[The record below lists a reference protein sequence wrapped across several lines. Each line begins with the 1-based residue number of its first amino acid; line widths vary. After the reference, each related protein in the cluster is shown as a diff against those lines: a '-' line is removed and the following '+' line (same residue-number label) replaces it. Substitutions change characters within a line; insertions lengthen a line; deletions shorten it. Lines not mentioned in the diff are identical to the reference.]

1 MMKIERTENLQPLQ
15 PADKKKNPGVTG
27 ERFRDVLQ
35 KTVSATSGLSQPNT
49 LQALPPA
56 GVYAGFIPNPGREE
70 LLGRADQLLVLL
82 ESLQKNLSGPGLP
95 LKEAYASMKAI
106 EDRADELT
114 PLLESL
120 PEGNDFRDFLNR
132 LVITASVEA
141 IKFRRGDYL

>member
-1 MMKIERTENLQPLQ
+1 MMKIERSDNIQPLQ
-15 PADKKKNPGVTG
+15 PSDKKISQGMTG

-35 KTVSATSGLSQPNT
+35 ETVSATSGLSQPNA

-56 GVYAGFIPNPGREE
+56 GGFAVLIHNPGREE
-70 LLGRADQLLVLL
+70 LVGRADQLLVLL

-95 LKEAYASMKAI
+95 LKEAYDSMKAI
-106 EDRADELT
+106 EDGADELT

-120 PEGNDFRDFLNR
+120 PEGDDLRDFLNR

>member
-1 MMKIERTENLQPLQ
+1 MMKIERTDNLQPLQ
-15 PADKKKNPGVTG
+15 TADKKKNPGVTG

>member
-1 MMKIERTENLQPLQ
+1 MKIERTENLQPLQ

-35 KTVSATSGLSQPNT
+35 ETVSATSGLSQPNT

-141 IKFRRGDYL
+141 IKFRRGDTL

>member
-35 KTVSATSGLSQPNT
+35 ETVSATSGLSQPNT

-95 LKEAYASMKAI
+95 FKEAYASMKAI

>member
-35 KTVSATSGLSQPNT
+35 ETVSATSGLSQPNT

-95 LKEAYASMKAI
+95 LKEAYASMTAI
-106 EDRADELT
+106 DDRADELT
-114 PLLESL
+114 HLLESL